1 MEFTIGSAV
10 FLSSLVLLAVL
21 ARIAAANPD
30 PAILRGEFAPAM
42 LSVLITS
49 GLAIGLMMMAIGGRG
64 YFGSPVIEGVA
75 ITVFAIVS
83 IWIVARLFGR
93 APRDFG
99 AAPSAGGAGD
109 AADAR

>member
-49 GLAIGLMMMAIGGRG
+49 GLAIGLLMMGMGGSG
-64 YFGSPVIEGVA
+64 YFQSAVIEGVA
-75 ITVFAIVS
+75 ITGFAIVS
-83 IWIVARLFGR
+83 IWIIVRLVVRPPRRSGAIASPVGR
-93 APRDFG
+93 KD
-99 AAPSAGGAGD
+99 AGMA
-109 AADAR
+109 